1 MACFDTGILRTR
13 TKLKFGMKMM
23 QKNFP
28 DFCLF
33 VCLFSF
39 ALEKEDY
46 SGLLLVFGQTSS
58 AWILKSGRSGSSEVD
73 WPLFFRAVSFS

>member
-1 MACFDTGILRTR
+1 MACFDTGIHRTR
-13 TKLKFGMKMM
+13 IKLKFGMKMM

-28 DFCLF
+28 DFF

-58 AWILKSGRSGSSEVD
+58 AWILKSGRSGSAEVD
-73 WPLFFRAVSFS
+73 WPLFFRAASFS